1 MATAAVS
8 ANKAELIAI
17 ADAVAREKLIDRM
30 IVIEAMEDAIQR
42 AARARYG
49 AENDIRAKLD
59 PTSGDLRLWRVVEVV
74 EEVEDYFK
82 QVSLEDA
89 QKLQAGA
96 ALGDFIVDPLPPIE
110 FGRIAA
116 QAAKQVI
123 FQKVRD
129 AERERQYEEFKDRN
143 GEIITGVVKR
153 VEFGHVV
160 VDLGRAEGVIR
171 RDQQIPREVLRVG
184 DRTRSL
190 INNVRRENRGPQI
203 FLSRAHPEFMKKLF
217 AQEVPEIYD
226 GIIEIKAAARDPG
239 SRAKIGVLSH
249 DSSIDPVG
257 ACVGMKGSRVQAV
270 VQELQGE
277 KIDIIPWSPDLA
289 TFVVNALQPA
299 TVSRVV
305 IDEEESRIEVVVPDD
320 QLSLAIG
327 RRGQNVRLASQLT
340 SSAID
345 IMTEADASEKRQ
357 REFVERS
364 EMFMN
369 ELDVDETLAQL
380 LVAEGFGALEEVAY
394 VEAEELSSIEGFD
407 EELAA
412 ELQNRAA
419 EALERREAAAREERR
434 EIGVEDSLAEMP
446 YLTEQMLVTLGKAGI
461 KTLDDLADL
470 ATDELIARRRIEPR
484 RRAENIRPEDK
495 GGILAEYGLTEDQG
509 NEIIMAARAHWF
521 EDEEPAG
528 SGEDAVA
535 ESSQ

>member
-1 MATAAVS
+1 MSTAIS
-8 ANKAELIAI
+8 ANKAELLAI
-17 ADAVAREKLIDRM
+17 ADAVAREKLIDKA
-30 IVIEAMEDAIQR
+30 IVLEAMEDAIQR

-49 AENDIRAKLD
+49 AENDIRAKID
-59 PTSGDLRLWRVVEVV
+59 PRTGDMRLWRVVEVV

-82 QVSLEDA
+82 QVSVAES

-96 ALGDFIVDPLPPIE
+96 VVGDYIVDPLPPIE

-129 AERERQYEEFKDRN
+129 AERDRQFEEFKTRA

-171 RDQQIPREVLRVG
+171 RDQQIPREVLRIG
-184 DRTRSL
+184 DRTRAL
-190 INNVRRENRGPQI
+190 ILSVRRENRGPQI
-203 FLSRAHPEFMKKLF
+203 FLSRAHPDFMKKLF

-239 SRAKIGVLSH
+239 SRAKIGVISR

-270 VQELQGE
+270 VQEMQGE
-277 KIDIIPWSPDLA
+277 KIDIIPWSDDVA

-305 IDEEESRIEVVVPDD
+305 IDEEEGRIEVVVPDD

-340 SSAID
+340 NAAID

-357 REFVERS
+357 KEFVERS
-364 EMFMN
+364 EMFQN

-394 VEAEELSSIEGFD
+394 VDASEIAAIEGLD
-407 EELAA
+407 EELAS
-412 ELQNRAA
+412 ELQSRAS
-419 EALERREAAAREERR
+419 EALDRREEASRIERRAL
-434 EIGVEDSLAEMP
+434 GVEDALAEMP
-446 YLTEQMLVTLGKAGI
+446 HLNEAMLVTLGKAGI

-470 ATDELIARRRIEPR
+470 ATDELVQKRRTEPR
-484 RRAENIRPEDK
+484 RKASNTSEAK
-495 GGILAEYGLTEDQG
+495 GGVLADFSLSEEQG

-521 EDEEPAG
+521 EDEGAADAG
-528 SGEDAVA
+528 P
-535 ESSQ
+535 SQ